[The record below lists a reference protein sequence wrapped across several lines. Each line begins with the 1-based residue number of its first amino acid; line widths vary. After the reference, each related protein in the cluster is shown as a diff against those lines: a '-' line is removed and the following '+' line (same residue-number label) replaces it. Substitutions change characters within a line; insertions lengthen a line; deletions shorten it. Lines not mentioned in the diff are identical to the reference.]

1 MNPPATD
8 TVRPPS
14 PPHPPSDWVRRW
26 SHLVPAGGR
35 VLDVAC
41 GTGRHLYGLHALGHP
56 VTGVDR
62 SPEAIAALGELA
74 RAGAEIV
81 QADIENGPWPFPGRR
96 FDAVVVTN
104 YLWRPLWPTLLAS
117 VAPGG
122 ALLYETFAHGNASV
136 GRPARPEFLLQ
147 PGELLDL
154 CRPALRVVAFEDGF
168 LDAPARFVQRIAAV
182 RETAS
187 AQDILP
193 RHRLSAPPPAQTA
206 G

>member
-1 MNPPATD
+1 MTLPATD
-8 TVRPPS
+8 TVRPPY
-14 PPHPPSDWVRRW
+14 PLHPPSNWVRRW
-26 SHLVPAGGR
+26 SHLVPAGGH

-41 GTGRHLYGLHALGHP
+41 GPGRHLYWFHALGHP
-56 VTGVDR
+56 ITGVDR
-62 SPEAIAALGELA
+62 SPEAIGGTAPLA
-74 RAGAEIV
+74 RAGANIV
-81 QADIENGPWPFPGRR
+81 QADIESNPWPFPGRR

-122 ALLYETFAHGNASV
+122 VLIVETFAHGNGRL
-136 GRPARPEFLLQ
+136 GRPSRPAFLLQ

-168 LDAPARFVQRIAAV
+168 LDAPERFVQRIAAV

-187 AQDILP
+187 GQDTP
-193 RHRLSAPPPAQTA
+193 ARHRLSAPPSAQAT